1 MTSTSATG
9 FQNRMERTPGA
20 PGARDRSAKRPRP
33 YVQIFI
39 LFQFACQ
46 LALLSSA
53 FGPLRPVFR
62 VAAFCFSLIML
73 AIVPGRGRPHPSAI
87 AARCVW
93 AIVALSLLHPTT
105 NSWLSGVAELA
116 MYVAILA
123 PVFWVPRLPLDAARL
138 RRIFLILWAFHSIS
152 AGVGVLQ
159 VCYPGKF
166 KMHLS
171 TAIQGRGQDYV
182 NDLYIRTASGEKVFR
197 PMGLTDIPGGAA
209 SSGFYSALFGVGLLL
224 TERRGILKAL
234 YLASMLLGMVCLYLS
249 QVRMS
254 MVMLGICLVTLCC
267 VLVWRGERA
276 KLLVMTLLVPGVLL
290 ASFSL
295 AVAIGGKT
303 VTRRLETLVKDRPSK
318 VYYKNRGLYLD
329 YTVKKLLP
337 QYPFGAGLGR
347 WGMINQY
354 FGDNS
359 DPKRK
364 SIYVEIMWTGWLL
377 DGGVPLIA
385 AYVAALA
392 LAFITAIRIT
402 LIRGSDLWLA
412 GALLV
417 AYNVGALAATFVS
430 PFFMAQGGMELWL
443 LNAALFAAARGELQA
458 KSARRPDT
466 LFNRTGRDPRL
477 GNWRPVQSLAKKNLA

>member
-1 MTSTSATG
+1 MWSIRSNDSRPGCARRALAIGPETQRIYNARQAVDNGVDTNL
-9 FQNRMERTPGA
+9 FHPGA
-20 PGARDRSAKRPRP
+20 KTPEPR
-33 YVQIFI
+33 I
-39 LFQFACQ
+39 LF
-46 LALLSSA
+46 
-53 FGPLRPVFR
+53 
-62 VAAFCFSLIML
+62 
-73 AIVPGRGRPHPSAI
+73 
-87 AARCVW
+87 
-93 AIVALSLLHPTT
+93 
-105 NSWLSGVAELA
+105 
-116 MYVAILA
+116 
-123 PVFWVPRLPLDAARL
+123 
-138 RRIFLILWAFHSIS
+138 
-152 AGVGVLQ
+152 VGTWGEER
-159 VCYPGKF
+159 GKF
-166 KMHLS
+166 
-171 TAIQGRGQDYV
+171 
-182 NDLYIRTASGEKVFR
+182 
-197 PMGLTDIPGGAA
+197 
-209 SSGFYSALFGVGLLL
+209 LFNIF
-224 TERRGILKAL
+224 TRH
-234 YLASMLLGMVCLYLS
+234 
-249 QVRMS
+249 
-254 MVMLGICLVTLCC
+254 
-267 VLVWRGERA
+267 VL
-276 KLLVMTLLVPGVLL
+276 P
-290 ASFSL
+290 SFP
-295 AVAIGGKT
+295 
-303 VTRRLETLVKDRPSK
+303 E
-318 VYYKNRGLYLD
+318 
-329 YTVKKLLP
+329 LLP